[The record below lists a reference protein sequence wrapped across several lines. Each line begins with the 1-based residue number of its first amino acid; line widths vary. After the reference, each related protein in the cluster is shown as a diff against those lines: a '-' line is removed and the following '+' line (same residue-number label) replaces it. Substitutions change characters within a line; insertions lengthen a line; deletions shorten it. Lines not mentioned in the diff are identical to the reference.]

1 MKNDETS
8 WKPEWSCPRE
18 TVAIQADDENYETF
32 DDVEVFEEE
41 EGLFRL
47 YETPFLSELRF
58 GDLIRAERNGNDQ
71 LWFIEIVGR
80 TNFDLKKIFLSASEA
95 LTFTN
100 KNKTSLNKLMDAG
113 GLWQLEAGGV
123 LTLTVPP
130 DFDLELT

>member
-8 WKPEWSCPRE
+8 WKPKWSCPRE

-32 DDVEVFEEE
+32 DDVEVFEEG

-47 YETPFLSELRF
+47 YESPFLSELRF

-71 LWFIEIVGR
+71 LWFIEIAGR

-100 KNKTSLNKLMDAG
+100 KNETSLNKLMDAG

>member
-100 KNKTSLNKLMDAG
+100 KNETSLNKLMDAG

-123 LTLTVPP
+123 LTLTIPP

>member
-41 EGLFRL
+41 EGIFRL
-47 YETPFLSELRF
+47 YESPFLSELRF
-58 GDLIRAERNGNDQ
+58 GDLIRAERIGNDQ
-71 LWFIEIVGR
+71 LRFIKIVGR
-80 TNFDLKKIFLSASEA
+80 PNFDFKKILLSASEA
-95 LTFTN
+95 LTFAN
-100 KNKTSLNKLMDAG
+100 QNEKSLNKLMDAG

-123 LTLTVPP
+123 LTLTVPLG
-130 DFDLELT
+130 FDLELI

>member
-58 GDLIRAERNGNDQ
+58 GDLIRAERIGNDQ
-71 LWFIEIVGR
+71 LRFIKIVGR
-80 TNFDLKKIFLSASEA
+80 PNFDFKKILLSASDA
-95 LTFTN
+95 LTFKK
-100 KNKTSLNKLMDAG
+100 KNETSLNKLMDAG

-123 LTLTVPP
+123 LTLTIPP
-130 DFDLELT
+130 DFDLELI

>member
-47 YETPFLSELRF
+47 YESPFLSELRF

-80 TNFDLKKIFLSASEA
+80 TNFDLKKIFLSAS
-95 LTFTN
+95 
-100 KNKTSLNKLMDAG
+100 
-113 GLWQLEAGGV
+113 
-123 LTLTVPP
+123 
-130 DFDLELT
+130 

>member
-32 DDVEVFEEE
+32 DDVEVLEEE

-100 KNKTSLNKLMDAG
+100 KNETSLNKLMDAG

>member
-58 GDLIRAERNGNDQ
+58 GDLIRAERIGNDQ
-71 LWFIEIVGR
+71 LRFIKIVGR
-80 TNFDLKKIFLSASEA
+80 PNFDFKKILLSASDA
-95 LTFTN
+95 LTFKK
-100 KNKTSLNKLMDAG
+100 KNESSLNKLMDAG
-113 GLWQLEAGGV
+113 GLWQLDASGV

-130 DFDLELT
+130 GFDLELI

>member
-123 LTLTVPP
+123 LTLTIPP
-130 DFDLELT
+130 DFDLELI

>member
-123 LTLTVPP
+123 LTLTIPP